1 MTITKRL
8 DGRSYMIAFAVAA
21 LVGVSAVKGL
31 LFFGQPT
38 AALAAMAA
46 VLALALSTTFAL
58 RGRLDETGRAAEQ
71 FAWYWGAGGA
81 MALTLAALGL
91 YMAAGAPWIAQ
102 ALRGAWNPV
111 ELIALGAF
119 GMAAA
124 QVVGFA
130 AAGVLW
136 WQAHR

>member
-1 MTITKRL
+1 MTSTKRL
-8 DGRSYMIAFAVAA
+8 DGRSYMIGLAVMAV
-21 LVGVSAVKGL
+21 VGVAVTKGL

-38 AALAAMAA
+38 AALVAMAT
-46 VLALALSTTFAL
+46 VLGIALTTTFAL

-81 MALTLAALGL
+81 MAVTLAILGG
-91 YMAAGAPWIAQ
+91 YMAVGAPWIEQ
-102 ALRGAWNPV
+102 ALRGGWNPI

-130 AAGVLW
+130 VAGVLW
-136 WQAHR
+136 WQARR

>member
-1 MTITKRL
+1 MTGIKRL
-8 DGRSYMIAFAVAA
+8 DGRSYMIGFAVVAI
-21 LVGVSAVKGL
+21 VGVAVIKGL

-38 AALAAMAA
+38 AALIAMAA
-46 VLALALSTTFAL
+46 VLGLALTTTFAL

-81 MALTLAALGL
+81 MAVTLAVLGL
-91 YMAAGAPWIAQ
+91 YMAAGAPWIGQ
-102 ALRGAWNPV
+102 MLRGAWNPV

-130 AAGVLW
+130 VAGVAW
-136 WQAHR
+136 WQARS

>member
-1 MTITKRL
+1 MTSTKRL
-8 DGRSYMIAFAVAA
+8 DGRSYMIGFAVMAI
-21 LVGVSAVKGL
+21 VGMAVTKGL

-38 AALAAMAA
+38 AALIVMAV
-46 VLALALSTTFAL
+46 VLAIALITTFAL

-81 MALTLAALGL
+81 MALTLVAIGL
-91 YMAAGAPWIAQ
+91 YLTAGAPWLSQ
-102 ALRGAWNPV
+102 TLRGAWTPI

-124 QVVGFA
+124 QLIGFGV
-130 AAGVLW
+130 AGVFW
-136 WQAHR
+136 WQVRR